1 MSRAGSLVFTFV
13 FMEADGSLAGF
24 PLPKLLCARCCRA
37 VCLGDS
43 LRDCRGL
50 PILDPQE
57 AAPSRQMLLLQFK
70 PNLGINCFDQQD
82 LASQPHRPSC
92 RIGMHRRRPRQSA
105 TTLRQE
111 KCGSLILRIA
121 HFLLLATN
129 AVSIELRGDYFHS
142 YIPLRE
148 LP

>member
-1 MSRAGSLVFTFV
+1 
-13 FMEADGSLAGF
+13 
-24 PLPKLLCARCCRA
+24 
-37 VCLGDS
+37 
-43 LRDCRGL
+43 
-50 PILDPQE
+50 
-57 AAPSRQMLLLQFK
+57 MLLLQFK
-70 PNLGINCFDQQD
+70 PNPGINSFDQQD

-92 RIGMHRRRPRQSA
+92 RIGMHRRRPCQSA

-111 KCGSLILRIA
+111 NCGSLILRIA

-129 AVSIELRGDYFHS
+129 AVSIELRGDDFHS

>member
-1 MSRAGSLVFTFV
+1 MPGLYCSLSCSWRLTVLWPVFPCRSSS
-13 FMEADGSLAGF
+13 A
-24 PLPKLLCARCCRA
+24 RA
-37 VCLGDS
+37 VAVPCAWATHCATAGGF
-43 LRDCRGL
+43 RF
-50 PILDPQE
+50 LDPQK

-121 HFLLLATN
+121 HFLLLAPN